1 MLNYILRSSLCLT
14 AVYLVQCLRS
24 QTAILSTP
32 EFVITF
38 FVQVFFLFFA
48 KGKKSFFLFMLI
60 LLLIFFFCVLFRFFI
75 FERTALSTFIWKV
88 SSGSNESGN
97 SGGETSLPALESS
110 SSSESLATFRAVIA
124 AENEA
129 EIYAR
134 IRNLENRD
142 FYNLPPQNPP
152 GEYEGLVRQHFDQ
165 ALNVPHFRE
174 ILDMEYFELT
184 VLERKG
190 ILQDR
195 LFNLMLGEQNI
206 DRIME
211 LSKYTNVRKEAYY
224 FIHYKVEPLNSL
236 QHSFQRHL
244 MDGSLNSFIQ

>member
-1 MLNYILRSSLCLT
+1 MT
-14 AVYLVQCLRS
+14 
-24 QTAILSTP
+24 
-32 EFVITF
+32 
-38 FVQVFFLFFA
+38 
-48 KGKKSFFLFMLI
+48 
-60 LLLIFFFCVLFRFFI
+60 
-75 FERTALSTFIWKV
+75 TALSTFIWKV
-88 SSGSNESGN
+88 SFGSNESGN

-129 EIYAR
+129 DIYAR

-206 DRIME
+206 YRDYLIIV
-211 LSKYTNVRKEAYY
+211 NV
-224 FIHYKVEPLNSL
+224 
-236 QHSFQRHL
+236 
-244 MDGSLNSFIQ
+244 M